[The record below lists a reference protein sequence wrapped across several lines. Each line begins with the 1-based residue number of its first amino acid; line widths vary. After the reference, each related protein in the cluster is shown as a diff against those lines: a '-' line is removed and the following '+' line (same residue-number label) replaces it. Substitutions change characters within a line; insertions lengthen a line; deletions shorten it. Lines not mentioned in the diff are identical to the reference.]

1 MKERLAS
8 YAPFILVGVY
18 PLGMA
23 LQNIGSVLALLF
35 LLPLAWQNREHL
47 KVYELCIEI
56 FSSKFFIFW
65 MLIAVLSTLLNG
77 SRMSMLGLQSSLVAI
92 LLFSSSH
99 LFLPS
104 TC

>member
-23 LQNIGSVLALLF
+23 LQNIGSALALLF
-35 LLPLAWQNREHL
+35 LLPLAWENRDQ
-47 KVYELCIEI
+47 IRSMN
-56 FSSKFFIFW
+56 SSLKFFLLSFLLW
-65 MLIAVLSTLLNG
+65 MLIAVVSTLLNG
-77 SRMSMLGLQSSLVAI
+77 SNVDARFGKFIGGYLGFFITSC
-92 LLFSSSH
+92 